1 MKKTI
6 LAAAIAI
13 SGIIPNQAIITKA
26 VAADNMVEVR
36 IIIKKMRASMENMK
50 EFDALEKAGMDKRD
64 VDQLRYV
71 TKEKINQM
79 TADAVELI
87 RAL

>member
-1 MKKTI
+1 
-6 LAAAIAI
+6 
-13 SGIIPNQAIITKA
+13 
-26 VAADNMVEVR
+26 MVEVR